1 MARFLFTLWP
11 FPGHVHPNMAVAHA
25 LRERGHE
32 VRFYTSSMA
41 SPTIEGEGFGLFPF
55 QKVDE
60 DLATGLPDG
69 TRANRKR
76 PFKLSALWRDLLIGT
91 LSSQIQD
98 LDEILSE
105 WKPDVIVCDPIMW
118 GPLLVTGEAHGIPVA
133 VFSYTLACMLPGED
147 APILGLSYPKA
158 HSSFARMRAR
168 FVRLVSGLMTGRI
181 AREAS
186 RLRSSHG
193 LPPLRTSV
201 NEFAGTMP
209 LYLMCGTNDLDYQR
223 ADLPDSVK
231 YVGLCAWSKP
241 SDLPPPE
248 WIAQLPDD
256 KPLVFISEGTLPG
269 KAPVTLQAAAEGL
282 KDLPL
287 QVVMTTVSD
296 RSLSELGL
304 DKVSPNVRVE
314 RYVPHSDIFPRTDV
328 VVANGGAGTV
338 LASLKEGIPLLVIP
352 TAFEQPENAWRVVES
367 GAGLHLSYDRCTPER
382 LRKAVQRLLYEPSF
396 KENARRVGADLARH
410 GGGRQAA
417 ELLQELADAPVLQTD
432 KASATNPL

>member
-41 SPTIEGEGFGLFPF
+41 SSTIEGEGFELFPF
-55 QKVDE
+55 KKVDE
-60 DLATGLPDG
+60 NLVTGLPDG
-69 TRANRKR
+69 TRAYKKR
-76 PFKLSALWRDLLIGT
+76 PFKLKALWRDLLIGT
-91 LSSQIQD
+91 LPSQLED
-98 LDEILSE
+98 LDEILSG

-118 GPLLVTGEAHGIPVA
+118 GPMLVTGEAHGIPVA

-158 HSSFARMRAR
+158 HSAYARTRAR
-168 FVRLVSGLMTGRI
+168 FFRFVSGLMTGRI

-186 RLRSSHG
+186 RLRAAYG

-201 NEFAGTMP
+201 TEFAGSMP
-209 LYLMCGTNDLDYQR
+209 LYLMCGTNDLDYGR

-248 WIAQLPDD
+248 WIAQLTDD

-269 KAPVTLQAAAEGL
+269 KAPITLQAAAEGL

-287 QVVMTTVSD
+287 QLVMTTVSD
-296 RSLSELGL
+296 RSLAELGL
-304 DKVSPNVRVE
+304 DKVSSNVRVE
-314 RYVPHSDIFPRTDV
+314 RYVPHTDIFPRTDV
-328 VVANGGAGTV
+328 VVTNGGAGTV

-367 GAGLHLSYDRCTPER
+367 GAGLYLSYDRCTPER
-382 LRKAVQRLLYEPSF
+382 LRKAVRRLLDEPSF
-396 KENARRVGADLARH
+396 RENARRVGADLGRH
-410 GGGRQAA
+410 GGGGQAA
-417 ELLQELADAPVLQTD
+417 DLLQELAGAPVSQTG
-432 KASATNPL
+432 KASETNLF